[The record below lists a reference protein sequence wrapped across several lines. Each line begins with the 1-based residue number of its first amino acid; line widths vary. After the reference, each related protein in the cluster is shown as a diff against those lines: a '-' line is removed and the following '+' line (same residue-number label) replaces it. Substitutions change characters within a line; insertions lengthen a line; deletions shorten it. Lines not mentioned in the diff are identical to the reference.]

1 MTKFEEMNLRSELL
15 TSLEKMD
22 FTDATE
28 VQEKTIP
35 NILQGKDVIVR
46 SKTGSGKTGAFLV
59 PIVENLR
66 KKDEQ
71 SALIIAPTRE
81 LALQVYNVAQA
92 MTWKTGLYAS
102 VVYGGASIENQIKN
116 LKRGTNIIVGTP
128 GRILD
133 LMERG
138 EIRLNALKYLVL
150 DEADIMLDM
159 GFIEDIEVIISQ
171 TPSDKQVMLFS
182 ATMPDQV
189 VKLSKKY
196 MKKPVKISI
205 GKDEELT
212 VDTIFH
218 SYAVSGNYSKIAT
231 LLAYL
236 NEYNPTKA
244 IIFSH
249 TKRGADILYQV
260 LKEHNYD
267 ATVMHGDLTQAQ
279 REKSLSGFRDNAQFL
294 IATNVAARG
303 LDITDVSDVI
313 NFDVPEDPYVY
324 IHRVGRSARMGA
336 SGNAMTI
343 INNSELDL
351 IRQIED
357 SANIRMSMV
366 ELNREPYKHVGFN
379 YTHRKY
385 QNQGDE
391 PERRQQRRRGGGRP
405 GYSRRS
411 GGRDRFSGN
420 NRNGNRRRF

>member
-1 MTKFEEMNLRSELL
+1 MTKFEEINLRPELL
-15 TSLEKMD
+15 ASLEDMG
-22 FTDATE
+22 FIEPTE

-35 NILQGKDVIVR
+35 LILQGKDVIVR

-59 PIVENLR
+59 PIIQNLNR
-66 KKDEQ
+66 KNIQ
-71 SALIIAPTRE
+71 GALVIAPTRE
-81 LALQVYNVAQA
+81 LALQVSKVADS
-92 MTWKTGLYAS
+92 MTKGTGLTSA
-102 VVYGGASIENQIKN
+102 VVYGGASIENQIKI
-116 LKRGTNIIVGTP
+116 LRRGINIVVGTP
-128 GRILD
+128 GRIID

-138 EIRLNALKYLVL
+138 EVKLDNLKYLVL

-159 GFIEDIEVIISQ
+159 GFIEDIELIISR
-171 TPSDKQVMLFS
+171 TPSQKQVMLFS
-182 ATMPDQV
+182 ATMPEMI

-196 MKKPVKISI
+196 MKKPSRISI
-205 GKDEELT
+205 GNDEELT
-212 VDTIFH
+212 VETIFH
-218 SYAVSGNYSKIAT
+218 SYAVSGSYSKVAT

-236 NEYNPTKA
+236 AEYKPQKS

-260 LKEHNYD
+260 LIEHGYD

-279 REKSLSGFRDNAQFL
+279 REKSLLAFRTEAQFL

-343 INNSELDL
+343 INDSEVNL
-351 IRQIED
+351 IHEIED
-357 SANIRMSMV
+357 SANIRMSLV
-366 ELNREPYKHVGFN
+366 ELNREPYKNVGFH

-385 QNQGDE
+385 QGQNS
-391 PERRQQRRRGGGRP
+391 PERKEQRRRGPRPNYSNRSPGR
-405 GYSRRS
+405 GRYS
-411 GGRDRFSGN
+411 G
-420 NRNGNRRRF
+420 GNRRRF